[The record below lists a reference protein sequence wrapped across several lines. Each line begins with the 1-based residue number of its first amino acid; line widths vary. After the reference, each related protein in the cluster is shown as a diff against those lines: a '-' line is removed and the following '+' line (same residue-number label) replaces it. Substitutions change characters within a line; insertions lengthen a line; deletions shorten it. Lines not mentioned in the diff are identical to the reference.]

1 MLSLLCTDASPVFFG
16 LLDFSIAPPLLY
28 YAYIP
33 IMLFSLWFALR
44 TLYYNRHE
52 RIAQLFALLAFALV
66 FLSGTSLLAWIA
78 APVVLVQLA
87 WQSWGVASAFMSL
100 ATVLFVYHLLHGET
114 MPTLARRFF
123 LVAIL
128 PIIILAPSTYNVE
141 SFDISTC
148 EAVQGNALL
157 VYTYIYEAFAL
168 IGVGFVLVRAFMRSP
183 KIQMLHG
190 KAVIIALSAF
200 AFLAVFLLTTLLGD
214 VIGDYRFELIA
225 PIGAVLFL
233 AGVSY
238 IAVNDKRFSIHM
250 LGAEML
256 VIALVMVLAGILFI
270 QDIDYVHRVTYV
282 SLVLVTVIGLVL
294 MRSVRNEV
302 KQREEIEELATRL
315 KEVNRVMSHDVK
327 GTLGKHA
334 MLFRALFEGEFGPVP
349 EQAKGFIEQS
359 AKDAMRLIDS
369 IMLILKSGS
378 ELVFHS
384 TKFDIAA
391 MVKEVVAGV
400 DPDAVK
406 KGLSLNLDIAHDGP
420 LMVNLDQAYIKLHV
434 IQNLVANAVNYTLS
448 GGVYVRLEQKDPGHI
463 LFSVRDTG
471 VGITPEDAPK
481 MFKEGGHG
489 AHSTEVNV
497 HSTGYGLFS
506 AKRVV
511 DACCGRI
518 WFESEGIP
526 GKGTTFFVELP
537 AGDMPCE
544 VKPEEEKE

>member
-1 MLSLLCTDASPVFFG
+1 MMTQLCTDASPVFFG

-44 TLYYNRHE
+44 ALYYNRKD
-52 RIAQLFALLAFALV
+52 RTTQLFAALAFALV
-66 FLSGTSLLAWIA
+66 FLSATSLLAWIG
-78 APVVLVQLA
+78 APVFLVKFA
-87 WQSWGVASAFMSL
+87 WQAWGVASALMSL
-100 ATVLFVYHLLHGET
+100 ATISFVYHILHGESI
-114 MPTLARRFF
+114 PTFFRRA
-123 LVAIL
+123 LMILIL
-128 PIIILAPSTYNVE
+128 PIIILAPSRFNVE
-141 SFDISTC
+141 SFDMTSC
-148 EAVQGNALL
+148 EAVQGHYLL
-157 VYTYIYEAFAL
+157 VYTYLYEGLILLFSGYVAF
-168 IGVGFVLVRAFMRSP
+168 RAMLRSP
-183 KIQMLHG
+183 KIQMIHG
-190 KAVIIALSAF
+190 KATIIALSAF
-200 AFLAVFLLTTLLGD
+200 TFLALFLLTSLLGD
-214 VIGDYRFELIA
+214 VIGDYRFELLA

-238 IAVNDKRFSIHM
+238 VAVNDEKFSIHM

-270 QDIDYVHRVTYV
+270 NQIDYVHRVTYV
-282 SLVLVTVIGLVL
+282 SLVLVVIIGLVL

-302 KQREEIEELATRL
+302 RQRLEIEELAVRL
-315 KEVNRVMSHDVK
+315 KEVNRIMSHDVK

-378 ELVFHS
+378 ELVFHPI
-384 TKFDIAA
+384 KFDIAA
-391 MVKEVVAGV
+391 LVREVAAGAEA
-400 DPDAVK
+400 DATK
-406 KGLSLNLDIAHDGP
+406 KGLQLDVDVACEKP
-420 LMVNLDQAYIKLHV
+420 LMVTLDQAYIKLHV
-434 IQNLVANAVNYTLS
+434 IQNLIANAVNYTLN
-448 GGVYVRLEQKDPGHI
+448 GGVYVRLELKDPGHV

-471 VGITPEDAPK
+471 VGISAEDAPR
-481 MFKEGGHG
+481 MFQEGGHG
-489 AHSTEVNV
+489 KHSTEVNV

-511 DACCGRI
+511 DACCGKI

-537 AGDMPCE
+537 MGDEECE
-544 VKPEEEKE
+544 VKEVEKA

>member
-1 MLSLLCTDASPVFFG
+1 MLSQLCTDASPVFFG

-33 IMLFSLWFALR
+33 IMLFSVWFALR
-44 TLYYNRHE
+44 ALYYNRHE
-52 RIAQLFALLAFALV
+52 RITQLFALLAFALV

-78 APVVLVQLA
+78 APVFLVEAA
-87 WQSWGVASAFMSL
+87 WKAWGIASAFMSL
-100 ATVLFVYHLLHGET
+100 ATVFFVYYLLHGEA

-123 LVAIL
+123 LLAIL
-128 PIIILAPSTYNVE
+128 PIIILAPSIYNIE
-141 SFDISTC
+141 SFDMTTC
-148 EAVQGNALL
+148 EAVQGHALL
-157 VYTYIYEAFAL
+157 TYTYIYEALAL
-168 IGVGFVLVRAFMRSP
+168 LGVGVVLFRAFVRSP
-183 KIQMLHG
+183 KIQMLRE

-200 AFLAVFLLTTLLGD
+200 AFLAMFLITSLLGD

-225 PIGAVLFL
+225 PVGAVLFL

-238 IAVNDKRFSIHM
+238 VAVNDRRFSIHM

-282 SLVLVTVIGLVL
+282 SLVLVSVIGLVL

-302 KQREEIEELATRL
+302 RQREEIEELATRL
-315 KEVNRVMSHDVK
+315 KEVNRIMTHDVK

-378 ELVFHS
+378 ELVFHPS
-384 TKFDIAA
+384 KFDIVA
-391 MVKEVVAGV
+391 MVKDVVAGL
-400 DPDAVK
+400 DSDAVK
-406 KGLSLNLDIAHDGP
+406 KGLTLNLDIEHEGP
-420 LMVNLDQAYIKLHV
+420 LFVNLDQAYIKLHV

-448 GGVYVRLEQKDPGHI
+448 GGVYVRLEQKDSESI

-489 AHSTEVNV
+489 AHSSEVNV

-511 DACCGRI
+511 DACCGKI
-518 WFESEGIP
+518 WFESDGIP

-537 AGDMPCE
+537 MGDMPCE
-544 VKPEEEKE
+544 VEPEEKD

>member
-1 MLSLLCTDASPVFFG
+1 MFSPLCTDATPVFFG

-33 IMLFSLWFALR
+33 ITLFSLWFALR
-44 TLYYNRHE
+44 ALYYNRHE
-52 RIAQLFALLAFALV
+52 RISQLFTLLAFALV

-78 APVVLVQLA
+78 APVFLVKLA
-87 WQSWGVASAFMSL
+87 WQAWGIASAFMSF
-100 ATVLFVYHLLHGET
+100 ATLFFVYHLLHGEL
-114 MPTLARRFF
+114 MPTIPRRFF
-123 LVAIL
+123 MVALL
-128 PIIILAPSTYNVE
+128 PIIILAPTVYNIE

-148 EAVQGNALL
+148 EAVQGSALL
-157 VYTYIYEAFAL
+157 TYTYIYEAL
-168 IGVGFVLVRAFMRSP
+168 VILGVGFVLLRTLRRSP
-183 KIQMLHG
+183 RVQMVHH
-190 KAVIIALSAF
+190 KAVIISLAAF
-200 AFLAVFLLTTLLGD
+200 TFLALFLATSLLGD

-238 IAVNDKRFSIHM
+238 VALNDKRFSIHM

-256 VIALVMVLAGILFI
+256 VITLVMILGGILFI
-270 QDIDYVHRVTYV
+270 QEIDYVHRVTYV
-282 SLVLVTVIGLVL
+282 SLVLVTIIGLVL

-302 KQREEIEELATRL
+302 RQREEIEQLATRL

-378 ELVFHS
+378 ELVFHP
-384 TKFDIAA
+384 TKFDLAA
-391 MVKEVVAGV
+391 MVKEVVAGA
-400 DPDAVK
+400 DGDAVK
-406 KGLSLNLDIAHDGP
+406 KGLTLDLDIAHEGP

-448 GGVYVRLEQKDPGHI
+448 GGVYVRLEQKDPEHI

-511 DACCGRI
+511 DACCGKI

-537 AGDMPCE
+537 IGDMPCE
-544 VKPEEEKE
+544 VKDEEKKE